1 MPFHSACWLALGRV
15 YHGGAEG
22 LATALRVVSHRTGIP
37 VVVVAALA
45 LVISYRVARRAAR
58 LAVEMGVAL
67 GLVLVATKMGWIRW

>member
-1 MPFHSACWLALGRV
+1 MPFHVARWLGLA
-15 YHGGAEG
+15 YHSGAEG
-22 LATALRVVSHRTGIP
+22 LGTALRGVSHRTGIP

-45 LVISYRVARRAAR
+45 LVLSYRVARRAAR

>member
-1 MPFHSACWLALGRV
+1 MPFHLVPWLARV